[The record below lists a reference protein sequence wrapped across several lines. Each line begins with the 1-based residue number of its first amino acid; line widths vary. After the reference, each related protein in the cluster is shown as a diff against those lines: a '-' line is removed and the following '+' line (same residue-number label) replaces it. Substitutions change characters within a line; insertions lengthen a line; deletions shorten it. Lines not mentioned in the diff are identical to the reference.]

1 VTAVKVLQARAG
13 QRRLVDETEPS
24 TYIPAGVTNSALTER
39 LLTLL
44 ADATG
49 SARQRLE
56 PTASRGNT
64 PGWDSLA
71 SLGFIAAVEEEFHVS
86 ILTAEAMEIRS
97 VKDMEELLQRKGA
110 GG

>member
-1 VTAVKVLQARAG
+1 M
-13 QRRLVDETEPS
+13 EPT
-24 TYIPAGVTNSALTER
+24 TYIPPGVSTSEVTEK

-44 ADATG
+44 ADVTC
-49 SARQRLE
+49 SPREQLR
-56 PTASRGNT
+56 PNASQANT

-86 ILTAEAMEIRS
+86 ILTAEAMQIRS
-97 VKDMEELLQRKGA
+97 IKDMEELLLRKAA